1 MKIVLGVSGG
11 IAAYK
16 APDLV
21 RRLQDIG
28 ADVRVILTPNA
39 ARFVSPLS
47 LAAVSKHGVIQDQWG
62 DASQGGVDHIELA
75 RWADLLLIAP
85 ATANTIAK
93 LAVGIADDALSTYAI
108 AHRAPILVAPA
119 MNTFM
124 LGHATVQEN
133 LERLRH
139 RGVDIMEPDAGLLA
153 CGDEGAGRL
162 PDVPVIVE
170 RVQSIFAAKDLT
182 GKKIL
187 VTAGPTREA
196 LDPVRYLSNRSSG
209 KMGYAIAA
217 AARARGAEV
226 TLVSGPTS
234 LTVPA
239 GVDFFPVTTAQE
251 MGEAVTSRVADQ
263 DVIIKAAAVADFMA
277 TSVADQKIKK
287 VDDQD
292 TIQLTLKK
300 TPDIL
305 ASLRK
310 VNGRP
315 FIVAFAAETEDVEKN
330 AREKLRRK
338 GADLIVANDVSDSN
352 IGFDSNENE
361 VLVIGTDGETRRLAR
376 APKSIIA
383 NQIWDLILTKL
394 GAYDPPL

>member
-47 LAAVSKHGVIQDQWG
+47 LSAVSNHGVIQDHWG
-62 DASQGGVDHIELA
+62 DASQGGVDHIEVA

-85 ATANTIAK
+85 ATANVIAK
-93 LAVGIADDALSTYAI
+93 LAVGIADDALTTYAV
-108 AHRAPILVAPA
+108 AHRTAILVAPA

-124 LGHATVQEN
+124 LANAAVQDN
-133 LERLRH
+133 LQRLRT
-139 RGVDIMEPDAGLLA
+139 RGVEIMEPDSGLLA

-162 PDVPVIVE
+162 PDIPVIVE
-170 RVQSIFAAKDLT
+170 RVRQMFAAKDLT
-182 GKKIL
+182 GKRIL

-209 KMGYAIAA
+209 KMGYAIAG

-226 TLVSGPTS
+226 TLVTGPTS
-234 LTVPA
+234 ITVPA
-239 GVDFFPVTTAQE
+239 GVAVLQVTSAQE
-251 MGEAVTSRVADQ
+251 MSDAVMSALPGQHV
-263 DVIIKAAAVADFMA
+263 VIKAAAVADFTA
-277 TSVADQKIKK
+277 ASVADQKIKK
-287 VDDQD
+287 SPDSE
-292 TIQLTLKK
+292 TLELTLKK

-305 ASLRK
+305 GSIRK
-310 VNGRP
+310 VNGGP
-315 FIVAFAAETEDVEKN
+315 YVVAFAAETENVESN
-330 AREKLRRK
+330 AQEKLESK
-338 GADLIVANDVSDSN
+338 GADLIVANDVSDSA
-352 IGFDSNENE
+352 IGFDSDENE
-361 VLVIGTDGETRRLAR
+361 VTVISRQGTTVRLPR
-376 APKSIIA
+376 ASKAVIA
-383 NQIWDLILTKL
+383 NQILDIVVKQI
-394 GAYDPPL
+394 